1 MNIKEN
7 VENIQRKVARQYES
21 LMKRRE
27 YQRKFQEERRV
38 RLLDPKLNSDEQIAE
53 YKKKMAEARRR
64 SKNKKKE
71 SLSFKSL
78 WR

>member
-1 MNIKEN
+1 MNRKEN

-53 YKKKMAEARRR
+53 YKKKWPKPDVVVKIR
-64 SKNKKKE
+64 KKE